1 MKEQSEMVSKGAE
14 ALAGGAWISARLVAL
29 VGVLITLAVSVVAPK
44 LSWMAFVV
52 SFGSSRVVKGAEGPT
67 LG

>member
-1 MKEQSEMVSKGAE
+1 MKEQSKMISKGAE
-14 ALAGGAWISARLVAL
+14 ALAGGAWISARLVVL
-29 VGVLITLAVSVVAPK
+29 VGVLITLTVSLVAAE

-52 SFGSSRVVKGAEGPT
+52 SFGSSGVVKGAEGPT